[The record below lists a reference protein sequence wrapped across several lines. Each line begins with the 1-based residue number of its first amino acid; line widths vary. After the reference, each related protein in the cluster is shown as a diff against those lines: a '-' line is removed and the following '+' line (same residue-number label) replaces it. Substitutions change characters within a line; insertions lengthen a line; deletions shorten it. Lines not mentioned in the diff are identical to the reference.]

1 MCKLQQLEDELH
13 AKQVQSDMERRE
25 ASERIKEQLAA
36 KTELEEEKQK
46 LEEKLKQVGA
56 AALTSTRAHP
66 MPRSV
71 SYAGG

>member
-1 MCKLQQLEDELH
+1 
-13 AKQVQSDMERRE
+13 MERRE

-36 KTELEEEKQK
+36 KTELEKEKQK

-56 AALTSTRAHP
+56 AALTSTRAHL

-71 SYAGG
+71 SHAGG